1 MLDSFIPLSACHAL
15 ILKRVALSPIVS
27 LFPKYRL
34 VSRFSTTR
42 GALCPERTNQGLS
55 VMVQHAAISMSNRL
69 LGRLVHTR
77 TRMAG
82 SLRDQLRKYE
92 LVLAKSRI

>member
-1 MLDSFIPLSACHAL
+1 
-15 ILKRVALSPIVS
+15 
-27 LFPKYRL
+27 
-34 VSRFSTTR
+34 
-42 GALCPERTNQGLS
+42 
-55 VMVQHAAISMSNRL
+55 MVQHAAISMSNRL